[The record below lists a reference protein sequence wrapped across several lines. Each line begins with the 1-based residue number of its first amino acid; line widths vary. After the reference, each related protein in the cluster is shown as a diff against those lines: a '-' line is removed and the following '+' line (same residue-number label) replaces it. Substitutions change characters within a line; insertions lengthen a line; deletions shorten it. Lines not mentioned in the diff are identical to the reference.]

1 MLLTSAMFVQFN
13 TVQVIEESGVG
24 AMRESELRSEYS
36 ELKSKSDEIEASL
49 NEVQQSISEYQNQL
63 TDNQGSISLLREDY
77 NKANC
82 DLGYTDVKGPGIIIT
97 ISDRDELVEY
107 YDLLFALNE
116 LKYAGA
122 EAISINDRRV
132 VNTTFIA
139 NIQDRYLVMDGQ
151 RITSPYTIKVIG
163 DTKYLESVINIKGGL
178 KDEMEN
184 NGKSISYTVEDELF
198 IGKYNELIEIN
209 YGE

>member
-82 DLGYTDVKGPGIIIT
+82 D
-97 ISDRDELVEY
+97 
-107 YDLLFALNE
+107 
-116 LKYAGA
+116 
-122 EAISINDRRV
+122 
-132 VNTTFIA
+132 
-139 NIQDRYLVMDGQ
+139 
-151 RITSPYTIKVIG
+151 
-163 DTKYLESVINIKGGL
+163 
-178 KDEMEN
+178 
-184 NGKSISYTVEDELF
+184 
-198 IGKYNELIEIN
+198 
-209 YGE
+209 